1 VQDVELALLTLQ
13 GTADREADVSAAA
26 ANYADTLRATEARQ
40 RGGLGSLFELEEVRR
55 FSVQAQIALV
65 DLKRERVD
73 GWISLYRALGGGWNA
88 QAPDAPPADTLAAS
102 TSTPPSAPAAAPGE
116 PTAR

>member
-1 VQDVELALLTLQ
+1 MLQ

-26 ANYADTLRATEARQ
+26 ASYADTLRATEARQ

-55 FSVQAQIALV
+55 YSVQAQLALV

-73 GWISLYRALGGGWNA
+73 AWISLYRALGGGWNA
-88 QAPDAPPADTLAAS
+88 QTPDAPPADTVAAQ
-102 TSTPPSAPAAAPGE
+102 TAAPPNAPAAAPGE